1 MKKIIIYSD
10 GAARGNP
17 GKAGI
22 GGLICD
28 DKNQTLLRISEYIGE
43 ATNNVAE
50 YKALIL
56 CLESS
61 LSFGAAQ
68 VAVYLDSQLIVRQL
82 QGSYR
87 VKDQKLK
94 PLYEKTKSL
103 LRPYQK
109 VEIFHIERE
118 ENKEADKLAN
128 QAIDLFEAGKKAVY
142 SFGESSQAKIF

>member
-22 GGLICD
+22 GGLILGD
-28 DKNQTLLRISEYIGE
+28 ENQKLLTVSEYIGE
-43 ATNNVAE
+43 TTNNVAE

-61 LSFGAAQ
+61 ASLGA
-68 VAVYLDSQLIVRQL
+68 VDIVIHLDSQLIVRQL
-82 QGSYR
+82 QGLYR

-103 LRPYQK
+103 LRSYKK
-109 VEIFHIERE
+109 VDIFHIERS

-128 QAIDLFEAGKKAVY
+128 QAIDSFEAGKKEIY
-142 SFGESSQAKIF
+142 HFNESRQTKIF